1 MLDEDLDDSGDSEAL
16 PALAIGAIIE
26 LETYGD
32 INEVD
37 ETDFVDEVEE
47 SCDFLTELD
56 PDEILDV
63 DDVAS
68 DVLFPSNSSLPP
80 PHLHLAIAKRIEE
93 RSDLETVVI
102 PAELKTEEVDVPC
115 GFDDS
120 STSHHVL
127 NCREEP
133 VDAVVEKSS
142 KLSEAPNALEG
153 RISLDAGRWDSPD
166 RSSANKTRAGGDAVQ
181 ARIPDSGGVWS
192 AVCVLMVAA
201 VIVGMENLEDEFYD
215 NVPQNTDARA
225 ITEGTQ
231 LIAFDAK
238 AYPNDPDEDPG
249 GLPNDGIPFAWIED
263 VGRDIY
269 RQQDLP
275 VADLIMDESRGS
287 EDRGLNPD
295 DSPIGEMVS
304 VRFYR
309 EDDSELCCLREVG
322 DGAVEAGGAR
332 WTIEWEIVCIDQRRI
347 QGKIGKKPERRQSE
361 TVSVRFYREDDSEL
375 RCLREE
381 GDEAVEAV
389 AEEIIVEDV
398 VGDESGDSS
407 WVITTVDLIGGIPWI
422 LEAKVL
428 GRWATLL
435 SVDWTA
441 FWRN

>member
-16 PALAIGAIIE
+16 PALAIGAIIK

-80 PHLHLAIAKRIEE
+80 PHLHLAIAERIEE

-166 RSSANKTRAGGDAVQ
+166 RISANKTRAGGDAVQ

-201 VIVGMENLEDEFYD
+201 VIVGMENLEDE
-215 NVPQNTDARA
+215 VLRAR
-225 ITEGTQ
+225 

-275 VADLIMDESRGS
+275 VADLIVDESRGS

-295 DSPIGEMVS
+295 DSPIE
-304 VRFYR
+304 
-309 EDDSELCCLREVG
+309 G
-322 DGAVEAGGAR
+322 DEAVEAGGAR
-332 WTIEWEIVCIDQRRI
+332 WTIEWDIVCIDQRRI
-347 QGKIGKKPERRQSE
+347 RGKIGKKPERRQSE
-361 TVSVRFYREDDSEL
+361 EL
-375 RCLREE
+375 IAWSGQL
-381 GDEAVEAV
+381 GVYL
-389 AEEIIVEDV
+389 
-398 VGDESGDSS
+398 ESTSRRR
-407 WVITTVDLIGGIPWI
+407 V
-422 LEAKVL
+422 
-428 GRWATLL
+428 
-435 SVDWTA
+435 
-441 FWRN
+441 